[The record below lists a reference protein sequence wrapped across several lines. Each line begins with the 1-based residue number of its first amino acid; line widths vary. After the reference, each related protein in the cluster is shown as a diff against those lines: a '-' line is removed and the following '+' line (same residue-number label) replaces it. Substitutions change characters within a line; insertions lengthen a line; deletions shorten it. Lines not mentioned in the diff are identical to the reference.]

1 MTSRVDMAEQN
12 YEILR
17 QEMVSGHL
25 VDRGIKD
32 TLVLAAFR
40 KVPREKFVTVEYR
53 VDSYG
58 DFPLPIGY
66 DQTISQPYIVAL
78 MMEALSLKKTDKVLE
93 IGTGSGYQTAL
104 LAEVVSFVY
113 SIERIPNL
121 AERAEE
127 ILKELGYAN
136 FEIKVGDG
144 TVGWQEYAPFDAIL
158 VSAGAS
164 KVPASLLNQL
174 ALSGRM
180 IIPEGNHWGQDLVLY
195 HKGPSGITTRNLGGC
210 RFVPLIGKEGWEPEL
225 ANM

>member
-1 MTSRVDMAEQN
+1 MAEQD
-12 YEILR
+12 YETLR

-25 VDRGIKD
+25 VGRGIKD
-32 TLVLAAFR
+32 PLVLAAFR
-40 KVPREKFVTVEYR
+40 KVPREKFVPVEYR

-78 MMEALSLKKTDKVLE
+78 MMEALSLKRTDKLLE

-104 LAEVVSFVY
+104 LTEVVSFVY

-136 FEIKVGDG
+136 FEIKFGDG
-144 TVGWQEYAPFDAIL
+144 TSGWQEHAPFDVVL
-158 VSAGAS
+158 VSAGAN
-164 KVPASLLNQL
+164 KAPASLLNQL

-180 IIPEGNHWGQDLVLY
+180 IIPEGNHWSQDLTLY
-195 HKGPSGITTRNLGGC
+195 RKTPSGITSRSLGGC
-210 RFVPLIGKEGWEPEL
+210 RFVPLIGKEGWES
-225 ANM
+225 M